1 MHFFITMDRL
11 DIDYLWKTPV
21 RKMPNFYRIS
31 CVGILWKRTVS
42 VEFWAIHSKL
52 CGYCAFLQNLQT
64 RKLGEILEFYTVHL
78 VHIRLFFAT
87 ILFQ

>member
-1 MHFFITMDRL
+1 MARL
-11 DIDYLWKTPV
+11 DIDYLWKHQCVKCRT
-21 RKMPNFYRIS
+21 FTGFLG
-31 CVGILWKRTVS
+31 VGILWKRTVS

-52 CGYCAFLQNLQT
+52 CGYCAFLQNFQT